1 MDYGSLKIKFPNGQT
16 REFKLE
22 HPTIFIGQAE
32 GNELV
37 LDDRSVSRRHARFSV
52 ESGKLTVEDLGSS
65 NGTLVGNQRLAPNKA
80 GQASKDQV
88 MRLGQVE
95 IQYLPPDD
103 DGDLNLS
110 LLPGPGVGAFQVVL
124 ENQGNDIKAYALRGG
139 DDLSLLDFKFS
150 PEAVTLQP
158 RQKRAIPLQVT
169 LKSKSQTNPTGVYPF
184 SVIATAMDQ
193 SRAES
198 KTSGQLMTQR
208 GQSQSQG
215 RKLPFAI
222 LLAGIIVPLMIV
234 FLFGGSAAAY
244 FVLCPTYYLKLPFC
258 ARKTVVI
265 FTPTVSPSTTPTP
278 PPTEKPTEPP
288 TPTEVIR
295 PSEPSVTP
303 FVPLAKPTDKDAI
316 SLNCDDTYQRLRSDL
331 GSAKGDQIWVDR
343 WDGQTWVNAWNY
355 ASGDPQVQHIEP
367 EVGFY
372 TFGPCQKLLVAPVR
386 VTGSGA
392 ILDLSV
398 YVWDGKTMTLALFKE
413 GVHGTWFQQNE
424 TLTFEESVY
433 LYNEPNCCPCNRQ
446 FTHEVWDGAAFI
458 QMDKHTEPTYTG
470 DPPPECQS
478 STIPR

>member
-1 MDYGSLKIKFPNGQT
+1 MTYGSLKIKFPNGQT

-37 LDDRSVSRRHARFSV
+37 LEDRSVSRRHARFSV

-65 NGTLVGNQRLAPNKA
+65 NGTLVGEQRLAPNKA
-80 GQASKDQV
+80 GQVSKDQV
-88 MRLGQVE
+88 VRLGQVE
-95 IQYLPPDD
+95 IQYVPPDED
-103 DGDLNLS
+103 DGDLNLT
-110 LLPGPGVGAFQVVL
+110 LLPGPGPGAFQVVL

-139 DDLSLLDFKFS
+139 DDLLLLDFKFS

-169 LKSKSQTNPTGVYPF
+169 LKSKSPTNPTGVHPF
-184 SVIATAMDQ
+184 KVIATAMDQ

-198 KTSGQLMTQR
+198 KTSGQLIAQR
-208 GQSQSQG
+208 GQSQG
-215 RKLPFAI
+215 RKLTLAI
-222 LLAGIIVPLMIV
+222 LLAGVMAVIALL
-234 FLFGGSAAAY
+234 LFGGSAAAY
-244 FVLCPTYYLKLPFC
+244 FVLCPTYFPNLPFC
-258 ARKTVVI
+258 SRPKPVV
-265 FTPTVSPSTTPTP
+265 SLTPTP
-278 PPTEKPTEPP
+278 RPSATPTFAEKLTETPSHAP
-288 TPTEVIR
+288 TPTAIIKSTV
-295 PSEPSVTP
+295 PSVTP
-303 FVPLAKPTDKDAI
+303 VPVSPGSDAV

-331 GSAKGDQIWVDR
+331 GSAQGDQIWVDR
-343 WDGQTWVNAWNY
+343 WNGQTWVTAWNY
-355 ASGDPQVQHIEP
+355 AAGDPQVQHIEP

-372 TFGPCQKLLVAPVR
+372 AFGPCQKLLVVPVR

-398 YVWDGKTMTLALFKE
+398 YAWVSSTLEQVLSKE

-433 LYNEPNCCPCNRQ
+433 LYGEPNCCPCNRQ

-458 QMDKHTEPTYTG
+458 QMDQHTEPTYSGT
-470 DPPPECQS
+470 PPPECQS
-478 STIPR
+478 SSIPR